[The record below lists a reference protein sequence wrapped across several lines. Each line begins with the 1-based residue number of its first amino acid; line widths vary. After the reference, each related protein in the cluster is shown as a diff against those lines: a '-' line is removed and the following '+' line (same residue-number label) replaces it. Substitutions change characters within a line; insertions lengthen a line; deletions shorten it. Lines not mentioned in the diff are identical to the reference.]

1 MPVLAHQHA
10 AHIIARQRGLELA
23 QLVGVEFIDLD
34 AVLAPQIPRQAILLR
49 AFGGT
54 IDIEMAE
61 PVDQVLGA
69 GGAYERVQCFEGRAD
84 ERAQRPCLG
93 ADLLRRA
100 GPDKA
105 DEPRGDRREIAPAQR
120 QWTEWVEEPPRHIAD
135 HSRHR
140 HRGHRRAVETP
151 GIAKGSTAAGLCRLD
166 QKDAVTVAL
175 QPARRA
181 HSDHA
186 GADHPDP
193 LSSNR
198 RHLPSVTRAGAILTS
213 PARERRRPPWL
224 QPGAPLATFPAFP
237 DRARRGA
244 GAVERGGLEMRYL
257 LSRSIPW
264 RAGKL

>member
-23 QLVGVEFIDLD
+23 QLVGVEFVDLD
-34 AVLAPQIPRQAILLR
+34 TVLAAQVPRQAILLR
-49 AFGGT
+49 AFGRT

-69 GGAYERVQCFEGRAD
+69 RGAYERLQCCEGRAD

-105 DEPRGDRREIAPAQR
+105 DEPRGDRRQVAPAQG

-140 HRGHRRAVETP
+140 HRGHRRAVEAP
-151 GIAKGSTAAGLCRLD
+151 AIAKRT
-166 QKDAVTVAL
+166 TPPAL
-175 QPARRA
+175 
-181 HSDHA
+181 S
-186 GADHPDP
+186 P
-193 LSSNR
+193 LYPN
-198 RHLPSVTRAGAILTS
+198 
-213 PARERRRPPWL
+213 E
-224 QPGAPLATFPAFP
+224 PLA
-237 DRARRGA
+237 
-244 GAVERGGLEMRYL
+244 
-257 LSRSIPW
+257 IPP
-264 RAGKL
+264 

>member
-1 MPVLAHQHA
+1 
-10 AHIIARQRGLELA
+10 
-23 QLVGVEFIDLD
+23 
-34 AVLAPQIPRQAILLR
+34 
-49 AFGGT
+49 
-54 IDIEMAE
+54 MAE

-69 GGAYERVQCFEGRAD
+69 GGAYERLQCFEGRAD

-105 DEPRGDRREIAPAQR
+105 DEPRGDRRQIAPAQG
-120 QWTEWVEEPPRHIAD
+120 QWTERVEEPPRHIAD

-140 HRGHRRAVETP
+140 HRGHRRAVEAP

-213 PARERRRPPWL
+213 PARERKRPPWL
-224 QPGAPLATFPAFP
+224 YRPVIAPEAGWSISSDCGRPPA
-237 DRARRGA
+237 
-244 GAVERGGLEMRYL
+244 V
-257 LSRSIPW
+257 I
-264 RAGKL
+264 